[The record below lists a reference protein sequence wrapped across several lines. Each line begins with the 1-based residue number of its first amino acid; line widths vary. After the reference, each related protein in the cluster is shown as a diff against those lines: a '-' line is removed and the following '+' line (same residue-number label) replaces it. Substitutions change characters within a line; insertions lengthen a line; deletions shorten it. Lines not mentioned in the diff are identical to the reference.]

1 MKRYRLLKDLPFA
14 KAGEI
19 FKEWTGERYGKKEKA
34 LVNTNNLTT
43 TLWVGDIEIFD
54 EWFEKDKEEKFSE
67 RIFYIL
73 PDGGVDSIETVN
85 YSNTEDNR
93 QEYKKYKEKLKSVGN
108 CFETREEAEEYFK
121 YLKAKTIIKQDTKG
135 FKPDWTNYDEQKYL
149 GFWDIEKDNLDWL
162 PRNIFIEA
170 TIYFKSREDIEESFK
185 KHPNEWRT
193 YLTYEQ

>member
-1 MKRYRLLKDLPFA
+1 MDWRA
-14 KAGEI
+14 I
-19 FKEWTGERYGKKEKA
+19 WKKEKA

-108 CFETREEAEEYFK
+108 CFETREDAEKYFE
-121 YLKAKTIIKQDTKG
+121 YLKAKAIIKQDAKG
-135 FKPDWTNYDEQKYL
+135 FKPDWNDKYKPKYWGYWNFYNNKL
-149 GFWDIEKDNLDWL
+149 DNNFTFLSKSKD
-162 PRNIFIEA
+162 
-170 TIYFKSREDIEESFK
+170 IYFKSKEDIEESLK
-185 KHPNEWRT
+185 KHPKEWKT
-193 YLTYEQ
+193 YLFYEQ